1 MRGDDEASTPYCRC
15 RVLYLGSAVP
25 HASKE
30 GLLGV
35 QEPLRELYPE
45 QGASGARGIDSW
57 LSVWSNGLLL
67 ENVDENRKKV
77 TRFFPIE
84 SLHYCAAVR
93 HVRTAGAGGQQQ
105 DSQLATRFLPLD
117 SPFTRSPSANHPPLF
132 AAVLRRTSGIKVL
145 ECHAF
150 ICKRDMAA
158 NALVRCC
165 FHAHADS
172 RFAKGL
178 EPGGNGS
185 SSPIMNGN
193 GTGTSNNGTNG
204 GTSTPTNGHLNHSH
218 SSSGSLYN
226 TLRDSTKLGEASND
240 EDEASLYNGNGH
252 APADENHKVW
262 ARGGGGRDELDALYQ
277 EHGTLRGQRR
287 PRQLIAPPPPPPPP
301 PAPSQPLINDE
312 SSTSSAARK
321 KAAKKLK
328 KMKKD
333 RAASLMQEEM
343 MQQQPIYG
351 MNGHNGPIYANGH
364 PPHHPPPHHLHHH
377 HHTLG
382 HPMPRGG
389 PPPPGPM
396 GHYPAG
402 LPPSNRSIAG
412 TLARPAPTPLLLVPA
427 STLPRKGMHPRAIR
441 PIPAAAPIVPIY
453 APLPMD
459 RARCRLDCIR
469 APVTAP
475 RAIAAIIAA
484 DRRTASSGERSI
496 QRQSGQRVALRH
508 GHLSA
513 QGPPERARLLL
524 QHQGEHRS
532 RSHGSL
538 ASLGFAG
545 QQPNGHP
552 QPNGHTNGHHHS
564 SGDNSPPAPGRHMDK
579 KEREMQHLLAGLT
592 LEDGVV
598 LDSRGNV
605 VQHVMKNGNGA
616 IYMPQPMPRPRHIPH
631 ADQPTAEASSSIA
644 RSATRGEECIK
655 PISRRCAFTRGPLP
669 DLLDVFRPEEI
680 ERLLVDSISY
690 EPKERKFYQGERF
703 IPFVA
708 RTGYKHR
715 HEKGESASRRT
726 PLHLVFRRK
735 EAIVNTGDFYR
746 ECALKL
752 FQIYDR
758 HDVNYVDESGLTH
771 FHVACRYGCTDAVE
785 KFLDF
790 GQDPNGIWRETGD
803 TPLHL
808 ALYGR
813 HDEAAQALLRAG
825 ADPNVANKAGLT
837 PLHDMVKMLCEL
849 RNETY
854 HLGKT
859 LLHYALSC
867 SHKILEIFRLLVENG
882 ANPNLTDEK
891 GLAPLHYICKSYNFY
906 SEDLKIFFKINEDH
920 NQTVDVNVR
929 DKKGQTP
936 LHYASERRIAEFVKI
951 LLENGANPNLADAD
965 GSTPLH
971 ITYDPQSAYYIFQI
985 SSEKGQQVEVNARDK
1000 LGRTP
1005 LHYAVFTCRIDYV
1018 MMLLTQGADPNSADT
1033 EGVTPLHIICQK
1045 KYDDGMAEYFFET
1058 CEQEN
1063 QTVQVNVR
1071 DTLGRTPMQWAVARF
1086 SLSVVDMLLARGAE
1100 LSGFVFPTGSRF
1112 GEEFKGRNVNCE
1124 IRVDWKLKLASGAL
1138 MIVER
1143 LQDAG
1148 YELNRSDALEIMKL
1162 FKKYGLFE
1170 DPEEMKKP
1178 QYVGKKFPRAARDIL
1193 ITPRLSLYDLIRLRP
1208 EEAEKHA
1215 LTFQD
1220 YYSIKLDR
1228 LPDWSR
1234 EGCSAHLAEKVA
1246 RAFFRAWAL
1255 EPFTQ
1260 LIHGRLALEVCEQ
1273 QQQQQHRMLD
1283 QESRLRNFSRYNNIA
1298 MCSYEGFRLSAPS
1311 EVSVRSKA
1319 RIDALFEDTRS
1330 VCSSTTSFAPWCPA
1344 AAARHDGDDHRG
1356 NTGGFDCCPAAGDSA
1371 GVNDDDDAGA
1381 ESDHQQ
1387 RRVNSAVQ
1395 ARIEA
1400 MFASVEAEN
1409 SATGECSAAVLPVQ
1423 YLGAA
1428 PVGGRVA
1435 SVRGLQEPLR
1445 QLIERMAEAAVN
1457 AVLEVSRRGLTFRT
1471 DDLHEKCNPFRRI
1484 AVWSAL
1490 KLHTKVRRGSDSK
1503 ANGYLH
1509 AFVPLVADDRATSGS
1524 HPASTIT
1531 NSSAMDDRHAD
1542 LYRTMRGLSNDP
1554 EDYPPIFAVVMRRPG
1569 AARLL
1574 ECHAFA
1580 CRCDEDAIAAAATL
1594 YRALL
1599 ADLDATARRPRQRNG
1614 LGCAS
1619 LASVVSSTTRDDT
1632 SPTHGSSSC
1641 AAGDYCPNV
1650 RHRKQQQEQQQQ
1662 PIRPPRIKKNSVSS
1676 TNTEDENRSTT
1687 SSSVVN
1693 VLTTAAVTTT
1703 TTTTTATMT
1712 TSVTKAPL
1720 NRRKMKRETGIRAED
1735 VLKAQNRR
1743 ICSPPRESKTADAA
1757 VADVTA
1763 PIDRRRA
1770 TSNNVASS
1778 DTTKLE
1784 ARNAER
1790 RKNAKNKSYT
1800 QQQQQ
1805 QPAIEKLYGHDEA
1818 SSSGSQT
1825 RHTPL
1830 KLSSN
1835 STSSSAPSP
1844 DHERSGSFEFEC
1856 CTDNSIYD
1864 GATTIYGKSR
1874 TTTTRA
1880 GVSSGGG
1887 GDKRAA
1893 RLLPPIN
1900 GGGGVNS
1907 ARKITMSGSA
1917 SRVKRPGVPPPDVP
1931 SNNTE
1936 RRRRRQQ
1943 RDYFRDADKIQSL
1956 GSTLVE
1962 CPEDGR
1968 QASCD
1973 GSSSTHSRRLNRVN
1987 TLDRP
1992 IRQDSSSSERASA
2005 SIQQQQ
2011 QQQRRRSRAG
2021 SEPPAAGR
2029 TTGLVVASSSS
2040 SSSSATTK
2048 ALLKRSQSDAEI
2060 LVDKGDLMTRV
2071 ELPRRGSFLK
2081 PGSVRGNRD
2090 GLEGGGSG
2098 TPLGFTELFD
2108 EFRNQEG
2115 LTSVDDILATII
2127 DPEGMSFNDLKPLY
2141 KEFLLKLAA
2150 TLTQDELY
2158 QRSASIMRRRRRP
2171 QRRRS
2176 SRRSGAGGKA
2186 CLIRRAIKRSVSRLR
2201 SSNSAP
2207 TEFTS
2212 VLYPARKLGGERV
2225 GSFAGS
2231 TASSCERNHR
2241 HRHKT
2246 NAINPNRVLSSKIGG
2261 GNNHKNKRSSARN
2274 KSSRA
2279 IGQHT
2284 TSEDSDTGRRPNGR
2298 GGGGGGLTTA
2308 NRSSSGYVSCS
2319 ECSYNSESCTCI
2331 SADKCYCSLPRRAM
2345 TPPSPPSSHLRL
2357 AVDRRLADLAAPCA
2371 CDTDSCS
2378 ESYKCYCARMP
2389 GNNQHHHQHNHRG
2402 HHQPSI
2408 LEQLRQKGIVPAEST
2423 LSRHGSTE
2431 REKKSRRHSK
2441 NLATSKSLEYLK
2453 VRSSS
2458 DNLALDYDLF
2468 SPYRRTKSRDQEN
2481 SSSRAA
2487 GNRRRRSSRCSSTSG
2502 SEKVLVVSARDPQG
2516 RLIYVGG
2523 DHQHHHSA
2531 TGGGGGGGGGKHRGG
2546 GGGGGGDSK
2555 KHSRGVTA
2563 DRHHHEALSIKK
2575 SAEIAAVFNE
2585 PPSNKLLGR
2594 RASST
2599 SSLRSSVSLEAGLG
2613 YLP

>member
-1 MRGDDEASTPYCRC
+1 
-15 RVLYLGSAVP
+15 
-25 HASKE
+25 
-30 GLLGV
+30 
-35 QEPLRELYPE
+35 
-45 QGASGARGIDSW
+45 
-57 LSVWSNGLLL
+57 
-67 ENVDENRKKV
+67 
-77 TRFFPIE
+77 
-84 SLHYCAAVR
+84 
-93 HVRTAGAGGQQQ
+93 
-105 DSQLATRFLPLD
+105 
-117 SPFTRSPSANHPPLF
+117 
-132 AAVLRRTSGIKVL
+132 
-145 ECHAF
+145 
-150 ICKRDMAA
+150 
-158 NALVRCC
+158 
-165 FHAHADS
+165 
-172 RFAKGL
+172 
-178 EPGGNGS
+178 
-185 SSPIMNGN
+185 
-193 GTGTSNNGTNG
+193 
-204 GTSTPTNGHLNHSH
+204 
-218 SSSGSLYN
+218 
-226 TLRDSTKLGEASND
+226 
-240 EDEASLYNGNGH
+240 
-252 APADENHKVW
+252 
-262 ARGGGGRDELDALYQ
+262 
-277 EHGTLRGQRR
+277 
-287 PRQLIAPPPPPPPP
+287 
-301 PAPSQPLINDE
+301 
-312 SSTSSAARK
+312 
-321 KAAKKLK
+321 
-328 KMKKD
+328 
-333 RAASLMQEEM
+333 
-343 MQQQPIYG
+343 
-351 MNGHNGPIYANGH
+351 
-364 PPHHPPPHHLHHH
+364 
-377 HHTLG
+377 
-382 HPMPRGG
+382 
-389 PPPPGPM
+389 
-396 GHYPAG
+396 
-402 LPPSNRSIAG
+402 
-412 TLARPAPTPLLLVPA
+412 
-427 STLPRKGMHPRAIR
+427 
-441 PIPAAAPIVPIY
+441 
-453 APLPMD
+453 
-459 RARCRLDCIR
+459 
-469 APVTAP
+469 
-475 RAIAAIIAA
+475 
-484 DRRTASSGERSI
+484 
-496 QRQSGQRVALRH
+496 
-508 GHLSA
+508 
-513 QGPPERARLLL
+513 
-524 QHQGEHRS
+524 
-532 RSHGSL
+532 
-538 ASLGFAG
+538 
-545 QQPNGHP
+545 
-552 QPNGHTNGHHHS
+552 
-564 SGDNSPPAPGRHMDK
+564 
-579 KEREMQHLLAGLT
+579 
-592 LEDGVV
+592 
-598 LDSRGNV
+598 
-605 VQHVMKNGNGA
+605 
-616 IYMPQPMPRPRHIPH
+616 
-631 ADQPTAEASSSIA
+631 
-644 RSATRGEECIK
+644 
-655 PISRRCAFTRGPLP
+655 
-669 DLLDVFRPEEI
+669 
-680 ERLLVDSISY
+680 
-690 EPKERKFYQGERF
+690 
-703 IPFVA
+703 
-708 RTGYKHR
+708 
-715 HEKGESASRRT
+715 
-726 PLHLVFRRK
+726 
-735 EAIVNTGDFYR
+735 
-746 ECALKL
+746 
-752 FQIYDR
+752 
-758 HDVNYVDESGLTH
+758 
-771 FHVACRYGCTDAVE
+771 
-785 KFLDF
+785 
-790 GQDPNGIWRETGD
+790 
-803 TPLHL
+803 
-808 ALYGR
+808 
-813 HDEAAQALLRAG
+813 
-825 ADPNVANKAGLT
+825 
-837 PLHDMVKMLCEL
+837 
-849 RNETY
+849 
-854 HLGKT
+854 
-859 LLHYALSC
+859 
-867 SHKILEIFRLLVENG
+867 
-882 ANPNLTDEK
+882 
-891 GLAPLHYICKSYNFY
+891 
-906 SEDLKIFFKINEDH
+906 
-920 NQTVDVNVR
+920 
-929 DKKGQTP
+929 
-936 LHYASERRIAEFVKI
+936 
-951 LLENGANPNLADAD
+951 
-965 GSTPLH
+965 
-971 ITYDPQSAYYIFQI
+971 
-985 SSEKGQQVEVNARDK
+985 
-1000 LGRTP
+1000 
-1005 LHYAVFTCRIDYV
+1005 
-1018 MMLLTQGADPNSADT
+1018 
-1033 EGVTPLHIICQK
+1033 
-1045 KYDDGMAEYFFET
+1045 
-1058 CEQEN
+1058 
-1063 QTVQVNVR
+1063 
-1071 DTLGRTPMQWAVARF
+1071 
-1086 SLSVVDMLLARGAE
+1086 
-1100 LSGFVFPTGSRF
+1100 
-1112 GEEFKGRNVNCE
+1112 
-1124 IRVDWKLKLASGAL
+1124 
-1138 MIVER
+1138 
-1143 LQDAG
+1143 
-1148 YELNRSDALEIMKL
+1148 
-1162 FKKYGLFE
+1162 
-1170 DPEEMKKP
+1170 
-1178 QYVGKKFPRAARDIL
+1178 
-1193 ITPRLSLYDLIRLRP
+1193 
-1208 EEAEKHA
+1208 
-1215 LTFQD
+1215 
-1220 YYSIKLDR
+1220 
-1228 LPDWSR
+1228 
-1234 EGCSAHLAEKVA
+1234 
-1246 RAFFRAWAL
+1246 
-1255 EPFTQ
+1255 
-1260 LIHGRLALEVCEQ
+1260 
-1273 QQQQQHRMLD
+1273 
-1283 QESRLRNFSRYNNIA
+1283 
-1298 MCSYEGFRLSAPS
+1298 MCSYEGFRLTAPS

-1330 VCSSTTSFAPWCPA
+1330 VCSSAT
-1344 AAARHDGDDHRG
+1344 
-1356 NTGGFDCCPAAGDSA
+1356 GDSA
-1371 GVNDDDDAGA
+1371 GGVNGDDGA

-1445 QLIERMAEAAVN
+1445 QLIERMTEAAVN

-1503 ANGYLH
+1503 ANDYLH
-1509 AFVPLVADDRATSGS
+1509 AFVPLVADDRTTSGS

-1531 NSSAMDDRHAD
+1531 NSAGLDDRHAD

-1650 RHRKQQQEQQQQ
+1650 RHRKQQQEQQQLQQ
-1662 PIRPPRIKKNSVSS
+1662 PVRPPRIKKNSVSS
-1676 TNTEDENRSTT
+1676 TNTEDESRSTTTT

-1693 VLTTAAVTTT
+1693 VLTTAA
-1703 TTTTTATMT
+1703 
-1712 TSVTKAPL
+1712 APL

-1735 VLKAQNRR
+1735 VLQAQNRR
-1743 ICSPPRESKTADAA
+1743 ICSPPRESKTVDADA
-1757 VADVTA
+1757 A

-1770 TSNNVASS
+1770 ASNNMASS

-1800 QQQQQ
+1800 QQLQQ
-1805 QPAIEKLYGHDEA
+1805 QPAIEKLYSHDEA
-1818 SSSGSQT
+1818 TTSSSSQT
-1825 RHTPL
+1825 PRHSQP

-1835 STSSSAPSP
+1835 SASSSAPSP

-1864 GATTIYGKSR
+1864 GATIYGKSR
-1874 TTTTRA
+1874 TTTAPRA
-1880 GVSSGGG
+1880 GGAANG
-1887 GDKRAA
+1887 GDKRATTTTTT
-1893 RLLPPIN
+1893 RLPPIN
-1900 GGGGVNS
+1900 GGGVNS
-1907 ARKITMSGSA
+1907 ARKITTSNGSTA
-1917 SRVKRPGVPPPDVP
+1917 SSRVKRPGVPPPDVP

-1956 GSTLVE
+1956 GSSLVE

-2005 SIQQQQ
+2005 SVQQQ

-2029 TTGLVVASSSS
+2029 TTDLVVSS

-2201 SSNSAP
+2201 SSSSAP

-2212 VLYPARKLGGERV
+2212 VLYPARKLGGERGG

-2231 TASSCERNHR
+2231 TASSCERNHHH
-2241 HRHKT
+2241 HRHKS
-2246 NAINPNRVLSSKIGG
+2246 NAINPSRVLSSKIVGG
-2261 GNNHKNKRSSARN
+2261 GNNKNKRSRN

-2298 GGGGGGLTTA
+2298 NGGGGGLTTA

-2389 GNNQHHHQHNHRG
+2389 SNSHQHHHQHNNHRG

-2441 NLATSKSLEYLK
+2441 NLTTSKSLEYLK

-2481 SSSRAA
+2481 S
-2487 GNRRRRSSRCSSTSG
+2487 
-2502 SEKVLVVSARDPQG
+2502 EKVLVVSARDPQG

-2523 DHQHHHSA
+2523 DHQHQHSA
-2531 TGGGGGGGGGKHRGG
+2531 TGGGKHRG
-2546 GGGGGGDSK
+2546 
-2555 KHSRGVTA
+2555 A